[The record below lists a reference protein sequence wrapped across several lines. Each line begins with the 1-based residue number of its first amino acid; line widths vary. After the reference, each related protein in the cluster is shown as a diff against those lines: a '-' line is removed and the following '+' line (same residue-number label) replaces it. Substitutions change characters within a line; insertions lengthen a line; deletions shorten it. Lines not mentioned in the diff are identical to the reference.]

1 MTDYASIYALARLF
15 TFGPRELNADGMSRT
30 KSVPALPAICSSCHA
45 APALI
50 AVETNGLST
59 RCTLCGPCFAARV
72 AEQRIRRVTPIGGVP
87 LAPLPLPH
95 R

>member
-1 MTDYASIYALARLF
+1 M
-15 TFGPRELNADGMSRT
+15 
-30 KSVPALPAICSSCHA
+30 LPAICSSCHA

-59 RCTLCGPCFAARV
+59 RCTLCGACFAARV

-87 LAPLPLPH
+87 LAPLPTP